1 MANQTTPEQF
11 MSQLTDM
18 LYVEHFDN
26 DTWKKPCD
34 TQVLSHNVSSAM
46 RILVRHMERAHSDS
60 GG

>member
-1 MANQTTPEQF
+1 